1 MTFAE
6 ILATDENFTQ
16 EGVED
21 FASFME
27 PEQAAAFLAQVAE
40 IRNSL

>member
-1 MTFAE
+1 MSYAYT
-6 ILATDENFTQ
+6 LATDENFTQ

-27 PEQAAAFLAQVAE
+27 PEQAAAFLAKVAE
-40 IRNSL
+40 IRQSL